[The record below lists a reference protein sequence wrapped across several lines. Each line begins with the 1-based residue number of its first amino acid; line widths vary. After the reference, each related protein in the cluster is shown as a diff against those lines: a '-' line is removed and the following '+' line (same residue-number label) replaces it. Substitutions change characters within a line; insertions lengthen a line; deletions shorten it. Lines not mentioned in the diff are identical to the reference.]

1 MKFADRVRK
10 YLPLL
15 LALALISV
23 CLPRGERFPY
33 EYSKGREWKYETLF
47 AQFDFPIYKTSEQIS
62 AERAAYTKKVV
73 PYYNYSQEVVLS
85 SLDKALSLDLGPYS
99 SLVQSSLKSIYSK
112 GVLPDDLSVEGSAIQ
127 NSEVIYIQRDKR
139 AEKVPLQEVYRLSQ
153 ARSKLL
159 SELERVTDHSA
170 DSLFSALQVQS
181 LLVPNI
187 LYDKQTTELVIS
199 ESDMEISPTSG
210 YVSAGQLIVS
220 EGELV
225 TAQIAQMLDSYKK
238 EYSRNLGSTASPAI
252 TVLGNVLLAL
262 TLTLLLFFVLK
273 LCEPKL
279 SRDSRYYYYI
289 YTLFGLSVLASLIV
303 SRFSPLILFFVPYTL
318 FALMLQAF
326 IERKEAALIYLVLLT
341 PLLLSNSYGAILY
354 VMYAISGVVGIYIF
368 PQFRQGW
375 KQFMAAL
382 ISFAVLTAVYFGFR
396 AAEFVSGSIWY
407 PILGLFISSML
418 SVAGYPLVYLFERL
432 FNLVSDN
439 RLSELCDM
447 SNPLIRD
454 LEQKAPGTFQHSL
467 QVMNMADFVARS
479 VDVNP
484 DLVRAGA
491 LYHDIGKTCNP
502 LCFIENECLISGSDD
517 RDHSYH
523 KNLPAIQS
531 AADIVRHVEDG
542 EQIARKHHL
551 PPVVIGFIR
560 SHHGTTVV
568 KFFYNKYLKQE
579 GGDASNI
586 SQFRYKGDK
595 PVTKAQVIVMLCD
608 SIEAASRTLKT
619 HTREAYS
626 SFVES
631 IVEGKMQENQFDDA
645 QITISEL
652 NAVKEALKQYL
663 AQLNHERVVYPK
675 NK

>member
-1 MKFADRVRK
+1 MNFTDRVKK
-10 YLPLL
+10 YLPVL

-23 CLPRGERFPY
+23 CLPRGARFPY

-62 AERAAYTKKVV
+62 AEKAAYTRKVI
-73 PYYNYSQEVVLS
+73 PYYNYSQEVVNS
-85 SLDKALSLDLGPYS
+85 SLDRARSLDLGPYS
-99 SLVQSSLKSIYSK
+99 SLLQSSLKSIYSK
-112 GVLPDDLSVEGSAIQ
+112 GVLPDDLSADGSAAQ

-139 AEKVPLQEVYRLSQ
+139 AEKVPIQEVYRLSD
-153 ARSKLL
+153 ARARLL
-159 SELERVTDHSA
+159 SGLETVTDHSA
-170 DSLFSALQVQS
+170 DSLFRSLQVQN
-181 LLVPNI
+181 LLVPNV

-238 EYSRNLGSTASPAI
+238 EYARNLGSSASPAL
-252 TVLGNVLLAL
+252 TLLGNILLGLAL
-262 TLTLLLFFVLK
+262 TLFLFFVLK
-273 LCEPKL
+273 VCEPKL

-289 YTLFGLSVLASLIV
+289 FTLFGLSVLASLV
-303 SRFSPLILFFVPYTL
+303 VPRFSPLILFFVPYTL

-326 IERKEAALIYLVLLT
+326 IERKEAALLYLVIIT
-341 PLLLSNSYGAILY
+341 PLLFSQSNGAILF
-354 VMYAISGVVGIYIF
+354 VMFAISGVVSIYIF
-368 PQFRQGW
+368 PHFRQGW
-375 KQFMAAL
+375 KQFLSAL
-382 ISFAVLTAVYFGFR
+382 ITFAVLTVVYLAFR
-396 AAEFVSGSIWY
+396 AAEFVTGSIWY
-407 PILGLFISSML
+407 PILGLFLSSML
-418 SVAGYPLVYLFERL
+418 SVAGYPLVFLCERL

-447 SNPLIRD
+447 SNPLIRS

-491 LYHDIGKTCNP
+491 LYHDIGKINNP

-517 RDHSYH
+517 REHSYH
-523 KNLPAIQS
+523 KDLPAAQS
-531 AADIVRHVEDG
+531 AADIVRHVTDG

-568 KFFYNKYLKQE
+568 KFFYNKFLKQE
-579 GGDASNI
+579 GGDASKI
-586 SQFRYKGDK
+586 DEFRYKGER

-626 SFVES
+626 NFVEG
-631 IVEGKMQENQFDDA
+631 IVEGKMQEGQFDDA